1 MEVLVLDGKNYVKA
15 SKAAKELGYATDYV
29 GQLCRSGQ
37 VDAHLIGRTWYV
49 NQEQLGSHRVEK
61 KRISRVKARE
71 QAKKAIEE
79 HRLKVTETTN
89 TYKNIDI
96 QYEDDHRDLIPT
108 PKISPEKKLEIKS
121 ESAHAKAIA
130 EAEFEETGGNTIEN
144 PGDKVLM
151 KGDLTVVDVTDGP
164 SDDDT
169 VTLTPRMIR
178 RKPETKVEEKVL
190 LEKSVEVSGEG
201 GESTVIQIQKQ
212 DRKIPTF
219 TERLGIEAITPDGT
233 TEDTAGEDPATAEI
247 DPQAQKVLVTA
258 PEQQVAVESRKETK
272 SASVLPFY
280 FAVFVILLGVL
291 STLPL
296 SATFDYNRTD
306 QNNLRTSFR
315 YSYSETIHKIQLK
328 IIQSRLN
335 KI

>member
-96 QYEDDHRDLIPT
+96 QYEGDDRELIPT

-130 EAEFEETGGNTIEN
+130 EAEFEETGGNIIEN

-212 DRKIPTF
+212 ERKIPTF

-233 TEDTAGEDPATAEI
+233 TEDTVGEDPATAEI
-247 DPQAQKVLVTA
+247 DPQVQKVLVTA
-258 PEQQVAVESRKETK
+258 PEQQVVAEPRKETK
-272 SASVLPFY
+272 SASVLPFC
-280 FAVFVILLGVL
+280 FAVFVILTGVL

-296 SATFDYNRTD
+296 SATFEYDYED
-306 QNNLRTSFR
+306 QNNVTTRFR
-315 YSYSETIHKIQLK
+315 YSYSDTIDKIQLK
-328 IIQSRLN
+328 IKESRLN

>member
-15 SKAAKELGYATDYV
+15 SKAAKDLGYATDYV

-96 QYEDDHRDLIPT
+96 QYQDDDRELIPT
-108 PKISPEKKLEIKS
+108 TKISEPKKLEIRS
-121 ESAHAKAIA
+121 ESAQAKAIA
-130 EAEFEETGGNTIEN
+130 EAEFEEKGGNIIDNE
-144 PGDKVLM
+144 GDKVLM
-151 KGDLTVVDVTDGP
+151 SGDLTVVDVTDGP

-169 VTLTPRMIR
+169 ITLTPRMMR
-178 RKPETKVEEKVL
+178 RKPDIQDTKEEPS
-190 LEKSVEVSGEG
+190 EKSVLVSGEG
-201 GESTVIQIQKQ
+201 GESTVIQIQKEEH
-212 DRKIPTF
+212 KIPTF
-219 TERLGIEAITPDGT
+219 TERLDMEVKEEIKTESVDSKAIPIEFVGVENTRELT
-233 TEDTAGEDPATAEI
+233 T
-247 DPQAQKVLVTA
+247 
-258 PEQQVAVESRKETK
+258 
-272 SASVLPFY
+272 SVLPVVPPTIKKVPKSSVLPYYIILF
-280 FAVFVILLGVL
+280 FVLIGVTA
-291 STLPL
+291 SFPL
-296 SATFDYNRTD
+296 TVKFKYEDSNKDQIATTYNYQYREIF
-306 QNNLRTSFR
+306 QI
-315 YSYSETIHKIQLK
+315 IHLK
-328 IIQSRLN
+328 IKESRLN

>member
-96 QYEDDHRDLIPT
+96 QYEGDDRELIPT

-178 RKPETKVEEKVL
+178 RKPETKIEEKVL
-190 LEKSVEVSGEG
+190 LEKSVEVSDEG
-201 GESTVIQIQKQ
+201 GESTTIQIQKKE
-212 DRKIPTF
+212 RTIPTF
-219 TERLGIEAITPDGT
+219 TERLGIEAITPDST
-233 TEDTAGEDPATAEI
+233 SANTAGEDPSTAEI
-247 DPQAQKVLVTA
+247 DPQVRQELITPLVQ
-258 PEQQVAVESRKETK
+258 PVVNEPKKEVK

-280 FAVFVILLGVL
+280 FAVLVILAGVL
-291 STLPL
+291 CILPL
-296 SATFDYNRTD
+296 SATFEYNTTD

-315 YSYSETIHKIQLK
+315 YSYSETIDKIQLK
-328 IIQSRLN
+328 IKESRLN
-335 KI
+335 KN

>member
-71 QAKKAIEE
+71 QAKKSIEE

-96 QYEDDHRDLIPT
+96 QYEGDDRELIPT

-130 EAEFEETGGNTIEN
+130 EAEFEETGGNIIDN

-164 SDDDT
+164 TDDDT
-169 VTLTPRMIR
+169 ITLTPRMIR
-178 RKPETKVEEKVL
+178 RKPETKIEEKEPV
-190 LEKSVEVSGEG
+190 EKSVGVSGES
-201 GESTVIQIQKQ
+201 GESTIIQIQKEE
-212 DRKIPTF
+212 RKIPTF
-219 TERLGIEAITPDGT
+219 TERLGIEAITPVGT
-233 TEDTAGEDPATAEI
+233 TANIASEEPVKAEI
-247 DPQAQKVLVTA
+247 EPEGRQVLVT
-258 PEQQVAVESRKETK
+258 PSEQPVVIEPKKETK

-280 FAVFVILLGVL
+280 FAVFVILAGVICM
-291 STLPL
+291 LPL
-296 SATFDYNRTD
+296 SVTFEYDHED
-306 QNNLRTSFR
+306 QVNVTTSFR
-315 YSYSETIHKIQLK
+315 YSYPDTIDKIQLK
-328 IIQSRLN
+328 MKESRLN

>member
-89 TYKNIDI
+89 SYKNIDI
-96 QYEDDHRDLIPT
+96 QYQEDDRELIPT
-108 PKISPEKKLEIKS
+108 SKISEAKKLEIRS
-121 ESAHAKAIA
+121 ESAQAKAIA
-130 EAEFEETGGNTIEN
+130 EAEFEETGGNIIDN
-144 PGDKVLM
+144 AGDKVLM
-151 KGDLTVVDVTDGP
+151 KGALTVVDVTDGP

-169 VTLTPRMIR
+169 ITLTPRMIR
-178 RKPETKVEEKVL
+178 KRTDTKDAKEEPR
-190 LEKSVEVSGEG
+190 EKSVVISGEG
-201 GESTVIQIQKQ
+201 GESTEIQIQREE
-212 DRKIPTF
+212 RKIPTF
-219 TERLGIEAITPDGT
+219 TERLGLEVKKEAT
-233 TEDTAGEDPATAEI
+233 TIDAGEQTTQIESANGDKTI
-247 DPQAQKVLVTA
+247 DVPPTVLTA
-258 PEQQVAVESRKETK
+258 PPQPVKKQSKSSLLPYYAVIVLILGG
-272 SASVLPFY
+272 AS
-280 FAVFVILLGVL
+280 L
-291 STLPL
+291 SLPL
-296 SATFDYNRTD
+296 TLKFTYENNKKD
-306 QNNLRTSFR
+306 QVVTSYTYQYR
-315 YSYSETIHKIQLK
+315 EVLHKIQLK
-328 IIQSRLN
+328 IKESRLS